1 MLMNAF
7 FTVWWSCKVRRD
19 RQQNAECQIL
29 CDRRTKL
36 IKMSN
41 CFSCE
46 GLRARE
52 LDDTFHN
59 LQRKNIVGRHGNHHL
74 PVLQLINH
82 HPHMF
87 SWFTWITPFVAGMSM
102 LITFAPSIF
111 KRSERKVNYK
121 IVELQDSH
129 AMQCLRRWRWWKWEN
144 YLHGRKGY
152 TCYRWPSQWIGGI
165 VSQRWRSS
173 WWLWI
178 EIYDHGDYDDANMT
192 RMMMMMMTEPVDNV
206 IEHQLG
212 ELPGVGDQLLQL
224 LKKDQIS
231 GLKTLQD
238 NHHRRYQ
245 YPPHHH

>member
-29 CDRRTKL
+29 CDRRTIL

-41 CFSCE
+41 RFSRE

-111 KRSERKVNYK
+111 KRSERKVNLYK
-121 IVELQDSH
+121 IVDRIV
-129 AMQCLRRWRWWKWEN
+129 MQCNVYEDDD
-144 YLHGRKGY
+144 
-152 TCYRWPSQWIGGI
+152 GGN
-165 VSQRWRSS
+165 
-173 WWLWI
+173 
-178 EIYDHGDYDDANMT
+178 EKT
-192 RMMMMMMTEPVDNV
+192 TFT
-206 IEHQLG
+206 G
-212 ELPGVGDQLLQL
+212 EKVALATVGHHN
-224 LKKDQIS
+224 
-231 GLKTLQD
+231 GLVGS
-238 NHHRRYQ
+238 
-245 YPPHHH
+245 